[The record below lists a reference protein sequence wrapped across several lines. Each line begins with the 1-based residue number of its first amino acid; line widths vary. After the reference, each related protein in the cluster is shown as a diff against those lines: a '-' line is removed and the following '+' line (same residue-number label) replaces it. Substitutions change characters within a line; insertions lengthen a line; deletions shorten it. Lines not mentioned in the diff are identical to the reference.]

1 MLNVAASDLKTD
13 LIRQVLGASHIF
25 CSTVTELM
33 ERTLDEVSPSRLAL
47 SQFRLLLL
55 IDRPSKRFMVSDV
68 AEIMGVTPAAA
79 SRSTDR
85 LVQRGLIK
93 REVSPDDRRA
103 VQLSLTE
110 EGEEFLERVK
120 DASDRHLTE
129 ALGDYDDEQLEELSA
144 LLDELAVRLLNLDA
158 ARTERCLRCG
168 VHFRDGCIMRQVLGR
183 SCIFSERLY
192 GSSASEAGSEERAS

>member
-1 MLNVAASDLKTD
+1 MSGSDLKTD

-33 ERTLDEVSPSRLAL
+33 ERTLHEVSPSRLAL

-103 VQLSLTE
+103 VELSLTQ
-110 EGEEFLERVK
+110 EGEEFLDRVREV
-120 DASDRHLTE
+120 SDRHLAA
-129 ALGDYDDEQLEELSA
+129 ALGDYDDDRLEELST
-144 LLDELAVRLLNLDA
+144 LLDELAVRLLNLDS
-158 ARTERCLRCG
+158 ARTEKCLRCG
-168 VHFRDGCIMRQVLGR
+168 IHFREGCIMREVLGR

-192 GSSASEAGSEERAS
+192 GSGEPGTGPKARVS

>member
-1 MLNVAASDLKTD
+1 MAVDGHKSD

-33 ERTLDEVSPSRLAL
+33 ERTLDEVGPSRLAL

-68 AEIMGVTPAAA
+68 AEIMGVTAAAA

-110 EGEEFLERVK
+110 EGEEFLNRVREV
-120 DASDRHLTE
+120 SDRHLGE
-129 ALGDYDDEQLEELSA
+129 ALGDYDDDRLEELSS

-158 ARTERCLRCG
+158 ARSQKCLRCG
-168 VHFRDGCIMRQVLGR
+168 VHFREGCIMRQVLGR

-192 GSSASEAGSEERAS
+192 GSSEAGSGTQAQAS

>member
-1 MLNVAASDLKTD
+1 MAINGRKSG

-55 IDRPSKRFMVSDV
+55 IDRPAKSFMVSDV
-68 AEIMGVTPAAA
+68 AEIMGVTAAAA

-110 EGEEFLERVK
+110 EGEEFLNRVREV
-120 DASDRHLTE
+120 SDRYLGE
-129 ALGDYDDEQLEELSA
+129 ALGDYDDERLEELSS
-144 LLDELAVRLLNLDA
+144 LLDELSVRLLNRDT
-158 ARTERCLRCG
+158 ARAEKCLRCG
-168 VHFRDGCIMRQVLGR
+168 VHFREGCIMRQVLGR

-192 GSSASEAGSEERAS
+192 GNSQPGPATQAEAS